1 MYITLN
7 SQNEPNNADFKNYFQ
22 DTMTIKPNSYIC
34 LSSLGL
40 AKDDSDIGLGQIE
53 TFSFRVAYGQLDFS
67 KNFSVP
73 AGTYTAETL
82 CDTMNNLIINASPV
96 WTCQFSVENVQNVGI
111 AIVVKWTRADGFR
124 GVEQYFNN
132 FLGQNRREAG
142 LGNSAIVAEQAEIV
156 GGTTDQNKLFLRGT
170 QGNNYNYLVGINAPT
185 FNNANFLVPT
195 NMIGKNTFDLNRD
208 QGEISFTVATP
219 KLESNFYC
227 LQPGVMATSADQSVF
242 VVANLDIINNSDIQI
257 IFKGNVF
264 DLKARKRDQTLTTI
278 FQDQQYNPGTS
289 FHISCEPDPAA
300 TSDKNCYAY
309 HVVRKGLT
317 NGQIGWIPFDSVNAI
332 DIVDGTEINMF
343 DTADWQTGGTQARYI
358 VSTMG
363 DCMSGIR
370 MGATVNQA
378 DATNRYQLT
387 AVYRTNGG
395 TITKGTSGNMP
406 NGRSI
411 NLRRNVAGNN
421 RNQHI
426 QLDTNPIQF
435 PLPSMI
441 SMGYRLSNDSTN
453 ENVLF
458 GGTTDPIYDL
468 SVGNTWAISVG
479 GWVGTFT
486 ASTIEYWDFKLD
498 RNPVGQV
505 TFWKQVAGSVTNWNI
520 WNTDPTGSNPIPAPD
535 TTATLSLAT
544 WVITYANTDTLT
556 PTTTPLTQPSNEVA
570 IASVTVGSVGVE
582 ITFNDRTTET
592 IIPLQN
598 GNGAQWSAVHNTDTY
613 ISIACNGAGNNL
625 FILVT
630 EENDDKY
637 WVTHS
642 KGADPAL
649 PVLRRIGASTDVLT
663 DPTNR
668 ALRMNGNIFDF
679 RLFQYNELLV
689 GNRDVDFFRTIQ
701 NDIAP
706 YSLGI
711 QTGFYSNQWL
721 FNQDIINSDFNGA
734 TYDDGFTSYGVM
746 GQPRTWFR
754 VNSCF
759 SKTDSSAEICDNWFA
774 YGDFNFP
781 MTRTLTNTDRTNENI
796 IMGQDAHTEENLLKI
811 HTDTGDNVLVVGEE
825 PSVSLLTESG
835 YTQGNPAVL
844 STGYINLV
852 EDGPEN
858 VVAQMNGDRID
869 NVNIEEQEHVLNVE
883 ITNLSHRTFNG
894 RSHNISKSI
903 YELPLNNAEVRK
915 VGDTDLLGFVPPQKI
930 WHSLNNPGE
939 IPLNQL
945 EVKISDEALRTTT
958 TLKGPTSVA
967 IEIKT
972 RDEIF

>member
-67 KNFSVP
+67 KNFNVP
-73 AGTYTAETL
+73 AGSYTAETL

-96 WTCQFSVENVQNVGI
+96 WTCQFSVENVENVGL
-111 AIVVKWTRADGFR
+111 AMVVKWTRADGFR
-124 GVEQYFNN
+124 GVEQYANN
-132 FLGQNRREAG
+132 FLGGNNREAG
-142 LGNSAIVAEQAEIV
+142 LGNSEVETEEADIR
-156 GGTTDQNKLFLRGT
+156 GGTTDQNKLFLRGKSE
-170 QGNNYNYLVGINAPT
+170 NNYNYLVGINAPT
-185 FNNANFLVPT
+185 FNNANFLVPS
-195 NMIGKNTFDLNRD
+195 NMIQKNTFDLNRD

-219 KLESNFYC
+219 KLESNFYN
-227 LQPGVMATSADQSVF
+227 LQAGVMAT
-242 VVANLDIINNSDIQI
+242 NLDQKVFLNPNYTLIDNSDIQI

-264 DLKARKRDQTLTTI
+264 DLKSRKRDQTLITI
-278 FQDQQYNPGTS
+278 IEDQQYNPGTS
-289 FHISCEPDPAA
+289 FHIRCEPDPAA
-300 TSDKNCYAY
+300 TSDRNCYAY
-309 HVVRKGLT
+309 HVIRKGLT
-317 NGQIGWIPFDSVNAI
+317 NGQVGWIPFDSVNDIAI
-332 DIVDGTEINMF
+332 NPNTEINMF
-343 DTADWQTGGTQARYI
+343 DTADWHTGGTEERYTI
-358 VSTMG
+358 TTIG

-370 MGATVNQA
+370 MGATVNGA
-378 DATNRYQLT
+378 DATNRHQLS
-387 AVYRTNGG
+387 AIYRTNGG
-395 TITKGTSGNMP
+395 TISKSTSGNMP
-406 NGRSI
+406 NGRSVS
-411 NLRRNVAGNN
+411 LRRSVDGND

-426 QLDTNPIQF
+426 EISTNPIQF

-441 SMGYRLSNDSTN
+441 SIGYKLINDTN
-453 ENVLF
+453 DLNVLY
-458 GGTTDPIYDL
+458 GGTTDAIYDL

-486 ASTIEYWDFKLD
+486 AGNSVYWDFKLD

-505 TFWKQVAGSVTNWNI
+505 TFWKQDAGSLTNWSI
-520 WNTDPTGSNPIPAPD
+520 WNNDPTGSNPLPAPD
-535 TTATLSLAT
+535 ETAVLDLNT
-544 WVITYANTDTLT
+544 WVITYGNTDTLT
-556 PTTTPLTQPSNEVA
+556 PTTTPLTQPSNVVA
-570 IASVTVGSVGVE
+570 IAKVNATAVGID
-582 ITFNDRTTET
+582 ITFNDRTTDT
-592 IIPLQN
+592 IVPLQN
-598 GNGAQWSAVHNTDTY
+598 GNGAQWGASYDTETY
-613 ISIACNGAGNNL
+613 ISIICNGASNEL
-625 FILVT
+625 FVIVT
-630 EENDDKY
+630 EEDDNKF
-637 WVTHS
+637 WVTYS
-642 KGADPAL
+642 KGSDASL
-649 PVLRRIGASTDVLT
+649 PTLGRIGASVDVVT
-663 DPTNR
+663 DPTNKD
-668 ALRMNGNIFDF
+668 LRLNGDIWDF
-679 RLFQYNELLV
+679 RLFQYNELLA
-689 GNRDVDFFRTIQ
+689 GNRDLNVYRGIH
-701 NDIAP
+701 NNIAP

-711 QTGFYSNQWL
+711 ETAFYSNQWL
-721 FNQDIINSDFNGA
+721 FNQDIVNSDFNGA
-734 TYDDGFTSYGVM
+734 TYDDGFASYGVL

-754 VNSCF
+754 VNACF
-759 SKTDSSAEICDNWFA
+759 SKTDSFVEVCDNWFA
-774 YGDFNFP
+774 YGDINFP
-781 MTRTLTNTDRTNENI
+781 MTRTLTNTDRSNDNI

-811 HTDTGDNVLVVGEE
+811 HTDTGDNVLVVGED

-835 YTQGNPAVL
+835 YTQGDPAVL

-852 EDGPEN
+852 EDGPAN